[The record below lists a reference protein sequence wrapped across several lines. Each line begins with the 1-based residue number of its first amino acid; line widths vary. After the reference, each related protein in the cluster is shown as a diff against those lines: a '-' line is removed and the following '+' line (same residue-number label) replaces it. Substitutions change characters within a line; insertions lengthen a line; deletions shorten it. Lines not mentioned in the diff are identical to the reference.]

1 MLQRKRVEM
10 SEVIK
15 TIGLCKKNILFD
27 VNFSMKKGEMVAVMG
42 PSGSGK
48 STLLYQL
55 SGMDKPDEGQVIFEG
70 DDICTY
76 SEDMRAVK
84 RLNKMGFVFQQMNM
98 LPNLNIMDNI
108 ILPAYQSQKAKKVNK
123 KSEAHL
129 KEEAATLMKKVG
141 IAGLEDR
148 KITEVSGGQLQR
160 ACICRA
166 IMNNPKLLLADEPTG
181 ALNKASSEEIMEEFV
196 RLNREGMS
204 ILIVTHDSK
213 VASLCDKVFYME
225 DGKISGQFVL
235 GKYETSQKHD
245 REIKINNWLEEHDW

>member
-1 MLQRKRVEM
+1 MN
-10 SEVIK
+10 EVIK
-15 TIGLCKKNILFD
+15 TIGLCKENILFD
-27 VNFSMKKGEMVAVMG
+27 VNFSMEKGEMTAVMG

-55 SGMDKPDEGQVIFEG
+55 SGMDRPDGGQVIFGGE
-70 DDICTY
+70 DICTY
-76 SEDMRAVK
+76 SEDMRADM
-84 RLNKMGFVFQQMNM
+84 RLTKMGFVFQQMNM
-98 LPNLNIMDNI
+98 LPNLSIIDNI
-108 ILPAYQSQKAKKVNK
+108 ILPAHQSQKIKKVNK
-123 KSEAHL
+123 KSEAGL
-129 KEEAATLMKKVG
+129 RNEAVTLMNKVG

-166 IMNNPKLLLADEPTG
+166 IMNHPELLLADEPTG

-213 VASLCDKVFYME
+213 VASRCDRVCYMA
-225 DGKISGQFVL
+225 DGKISGEFVL
-235 GKYETSQKHD
+235 GKYESSQKHD
-245 REIKINNWLEEHDW
+245 RELKINNWLEEHGW